1 VTLTEDVSRKQ
12 QFSRQSAY
20 QPCHIDCSNDS
31 IFVTLQI
38 IGFEPSGTVK
48 INNQYVQYSY
58 DPDKE
63 NKNELSIQQI
73 GAAATSFF
81 NKNHFDLDAHSLK
94 VLMYFGRPE
103 FGNMFVTAALDGKQA
118 PLAPGVYDFARWTL
132 DGRQEF
138 VKKGT
143 AYLILAM
150 QVLIELE
157 NSVTECAKGCTT
169 STCSAINSLEKAVA
183 YYTGSLEGSDGKPK
197 GVGMHQL
204 ASDQCINFNMCRDGT
219 ESMVN
224 REMSRLFYEMKRD
237 ILGKNCAPAR
247 TNKDRFLKWFY
258 MPFIQG
264 TLRSAYITST
274 ATTNA
279 TAERDAAEGLT
290 YATSVLPLVQACNKT
305 DSRIIWNYFQL
316 GYNRTNKF
324 NEVKQA
330 LERNYRCMN
339 IFCNEVGGLW
349 DYSKM
354 RYFPGAEPC
363 RLL

>member
-1 VTLTEDVSRKQ
+1 M
-12 QFSRQSAY
+12 
-20 QPCHIDCSNDS
+20 P
-31 IFVTLQI
+31 I

-48 INNQYVQYSY
+48 INNQAVQYNY
-58 DPDKE
+58 DPAKE

-81 NKNHFDLDAHSLK
+81 NKNPLDAHSLK
-94 VLMYFGRPE
+94 VLKYFGRPE

-118 PLAPGVYDFARWTL
+118 PLAAGVYDFARWTL

-138 VKKGT
+138 VKKGA

-150 QVLIELE
+150 QVLVQLE
-157 NSVTECAKGCTT
+157 TSLTECPNGCTT
-169 STCSAINSLEKAVA
+169 STCTAINSLEKAVA
-183 YYTGSLEGSDGKPK
+183 YYAGSLEGSDGKPK

-204 ASDQCINFNMCRDGT
+204 ASDQCVNFNMCLDRA

-224 REMSRLFYEMKRD
+224 REMLRFFNEMKQD
-237 ILGKNCAPAR
+237 ILTKNCAYAR
-247 TNKDRFLKWFY
+247 TKKDRALKWFY
-258 MPFIQG
+258 VPLIQG

-274 ATTNA
+274 ATTNS

-316 GYNRTNKF
+316 EYNRTNKF

-339 IFCNEVGGLW
+339 TYCMDVGGLW
-349 DYSKM
+349 DASK
-354 RYFPGAEPC
+354 RSYFPGAEPC
-363 RLL
+363 RF